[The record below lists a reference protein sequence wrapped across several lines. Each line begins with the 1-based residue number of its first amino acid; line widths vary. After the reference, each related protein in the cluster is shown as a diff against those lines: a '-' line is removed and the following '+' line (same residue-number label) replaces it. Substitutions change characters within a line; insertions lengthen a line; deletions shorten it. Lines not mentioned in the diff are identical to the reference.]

1 MNLWQEMCIFFLLQL
16 QIILITSPSLATCQN
31 QKKQLPATGS
41 NENAKCEKG
50 EPTSEKVRQRRK
62 RKRKNNKVEV
72 DEASR
77 LQRRTRYLLI
87 KMKIEQNLLDAYST
101 EGWKGQSRE
110 KIKPEKELQRA
121 KKQILKCKL
130 GIRDVLRQLD
140 LLSSDGCIDESVIGP
155 DGSVHH
161 DNIHCAK
168 CKLRDAF
175 PDNDIILCDGTC
187 NCAFHQMCIDPPLL
201 TENIPP
207 GDQGWFCKYC
217 ICKTE
222 IMDAINAHL
231 GTSYPHDSNWQEIFK
246 VEATLPDGGNTLL
259 NQEEWPSDDSGD
271 DDYDPYRVEK
281 RDSSCSRVCSEGES
295 CDDDDASS
303 SYSLHSLDDTALED
317 ESQKL
322 RRNTG
327 HESTSADLIG
337 AVSGSGSDCD
347 FVGGRRQRQAVDYR
361 KLYDEM
367 FGKDALANDQASEDE
382 DWGPTNR
389 KRREKESDAASTL
402 MTLCETEEKSIKDNA
417 DTPNIDTSLSCKD
430 TKRSSFRI
438 PSEAVEKLRVVFAKD
453 ELPSRAVKE
462 DLSKQ
467 LDLDLEKIYMVVI
480 DGGGSGGGNCGVVGG
495 DSGGVLADN
504 GGGRGGN
511 DSRIRSWGR
520 WPLMVVVMTMGGC
533 GRWWRWS
540 CSQPTIFDMVV
551 VVGNEVDLVV
561 VEEVELVVNVVVEV
575 VDGGRHWWWQQWA
588 AGEEKPTQ
596 NDGPSISKES
606 GSEPAK
612 NEAIDEILAENIPT
626 TLDHTPTNGRMRKF
640 RRRKNPQLPTTTAK
654 QQQVEKE
661 LNLSTS
667 ANKVGANEDLVDGDL
682 SLKTLTE
689 NAKKEVIPAVDIGC
703 SSEGDDQQAA
713 AAESQMEKLCFLK
726 TKMEKL
732 KQVLLL
738 RTPNRRAKTTAAPID
753 HSNTVFIPVAHLKEK
768 H

>member
-1 MNLWQEMCIFFLLQL
+1 MTGAETKEAPKSIGKLLHL
-16 QIILITSPSLATCQN
+16 KSSTPKSYAKRSRKLKSHGNTLSSPMSKKKLVDLLTNSKKNDFKRRNASHKSTKSLSKPSLVSCQN
-31 QKKQLPATGS
+31 QKKQLAATGS

-50 EPTSEKVRQRRK
+50 DLTSEKFKQRRK
-62 RKRKNNKVEV
+62 RKRRNNKVEV

-110 KIKPEKELQRA
+110 KIKPERELQRA

-130 GIRDVLRQLD
+130 GIRDALRQLD
-140 LLSSDGCIDESVIGP
+140 LLSSDGCIDESVIAP

-161 DNIHCAK
+161 EHIHCAK

-222 IMDAINAHL
+222 IMEAMNAHL

-246 VEATLPDGGNTLL
+246 VETTLPDSGNTVL

-271 DDYDPYRVEK
+271 DDYDPDRVEK
-281 RDSSCSRVCSEGES
+281 HDSSCSRVCSEGES
-295 CDDDDASS
+295 CDDDASS
-303 SYSLHSLDDTALED
+303 RYSLQSLDDKALDD

-322 RRNTG
+322 RRNMDL
-327 HESTSADLIG
+327 ESTSADYNG
-337 AVSGSGSDCD
+337 AVSGSGSDCE
-347 FVGGRRQRQAVDYR
+347 FVSGRRQRQAVDYR

-367 FGKDALANDQASEDE
+367 FGKDALANEQVSEDE
-382 DWGPTNR
+382 DWGPTNK

-402 MTLCETEEKSIKDNA
+402 MTLCETEEKSVKDVA
-417 DTPNIDTSLSCKD
+417 DTSKVDTNLSCKD
-430 TKRSSFRI
+430 TKRSFFRI
-438 PSEAVEKLRVVFAKD
+438 PSEAVEKLRLVFAKN

-467 LDLDLEKIYMVVI
+467 LGLDLEKVNKWFKNARYL
-480 DGGGSGGGNCGVVGG
+480 SLKTKRAG
-495 DSGGVLADN
+495 D
-504 GGGRGGN
+504 
-511 DSRIRSWGR
+511 
-520 WPLMVVVMTMGGC
+520 
-533 GRWWRWS
+533 
-540 CSQPTIFDMVV
+540 
-551 VVGNEVDLVV
+551 
-561 VEEVELVVNVVVEV
+561 
-575 VDGGRHWWWQQWA
+575 
-588 AGEEKPTQ
+588 EKPTQ
-596 NDGPSISKES
+596 NDGISISKES

-612 NEAIDEILAENIPT
+612 NEAIDEILSENMPT
-626 TLDHTPTNGRMRKF
+626 TLAHTPRNGHMKKF
-640 RRRKNPQLPTTTAK
+640 RRRKNPQSPTSTAK
-654 QQQVEKE
+654 EQQVERE

-667 ANKVGANEDLVDGDL
+667 TNKVDGNENLGDNDM
-682 SLKTLTE
+682 SLNMLRE
-689 NAKKEVIPAVDIGC
+689 NAKKEKIRAVDIGD
-703 SSEGDDQQAA
+703 SSEGDDQQAV
-713 AAESQMEKLCFLK
+713 AAESQMEKLCLLK
-726 TKMEKL
+726 IKMEKL

-738 RTPNRRAKTTAAPID
+738 RTPNRRAKTTAASID
-753 HSNTVFIPVAHLKEK
+753 HINTIFVPVAHLKEK

>member
-1 MNLWQEMCIFFLLQL
+1 MTGAETKEAPENIGKLVHLQSSTPKSYAKRSRKLKPHGNTLSSPMSKKKLVDLLTNSKKKEFKRRNASNKASKSL
-16 QIILITSPSLATCQN
+16 SKPSLVSCQN
-31 QKKQLPATGS
+31 QKKQLAATGS
-41 NENAKCEKG
+41 NENEKCEKG
-50 EPTSEKVRQRRK
+50 DPTSEKFKQRRK
-62 RKRKNNKVEV
+62 RKRTNNKVEV

-130 GIRDVLRQLD
+130 GIRDALRQLD
-140 LLSSDGCIDESVIGP
+140 LLSSDGCIDESVIAP

-161 DNIHCAK
+161 EHIHCAK

-222 IMDAINAHL
+222 IMEAMNAHL

-271 DDYDPYRVEK
+271 DDYDPDRVEK

-295 CDDDDASS
+295 CDDDASS
-303 SYSLHSLDDTALED
+303 SYSLQSLDVKALDD

-322 RRNTG
+322 DMG
-327 HESTSADLIG
+327 LESISADLIG
-337 AVSGSGSDCD
+337 AVSGSGSDCE
-347 FVGGRRQRQAVDYR
+347 FVSGRRQRQAVDYR

-367 FGKDALANDQASEDE
+367 FGKDALANEQASEDE

-402 MTLCETEEKSIKDNA
+402 MTLCETEEKSVKDV
-417 DTPNIDTSLSCKD
+417 PDTSKVDTNLSCKE
-430 TKRSSFRI
+430 TKRSFFRI
-438 PSEAVEKLRVVFAKD
+438 PSEAVEKLRLVFAKN

-467 LDLDLEKIYMVVI
+467 LGLDLEK
-480 DGGGSGGGNCGVVGG
+480 
-495 DSGGVLADN
+495 
-504 GGGRGGN
+504 
-511 DSRIRSWGR
+511 
-520 WPLMVVVMTMGGC
+520 
-533 GRWWRWS
+533 
-540 CSQPTIFDMVV
+540 
-551 VVGNEVDLVV
+551 
-561 VEEVELVVNVVVEV
+561 
-575 VDGGRHWWWQQWA
+575 
-588 AGEEKPTQ
+588 AGEENPTQ
-596 NDGPSISKES
+596 NDGISISKES

-612 NEAIDEILAENIPT
+612 NEAIDEILSEDMPT
-626 TLDHTPTNGRMRKF
+626 TLAHTPGNGHMKKF
-640 RRRKNPQLPTTTAK
+640 RRRKNPQSPTSTAK
-654 QQQVEKE
+654 QQQVERE
-661 LNLSTS
+661 FNLTTST
-667 ANKVGANEDLVDGDL
+667 NKVDGNEDLGDDDL
-682 SLKTLTE
+682 SLKMLRE
-689 NAKKEVIPAVDIGC
+689 NVKKEKIRAVDIGG
-703 SSEGDDQQAA
+703 SSEGDDQQAVA

-738 RTPNRRAKTTAAPID
+738 RTPNRRAKTTATSID
-753 HSNTVFIPVAHLKEK
+753 HTNTIFVPVAHLKEK

>member
-1 MNLWQEMCIFFLLQL
+1 MSKKKLVDLLTNSKKKDFKRRNASHKATKFL
-16 QIILITSPSLATCQN
+16 SKPSLVSCQN
-31 QKKQLPATGS
+31 QKKQLASAGS
-41 NENAKCEKG
+41 NENEKCEKG
-50 EPTSEKVRQRRK
+50 DLASEKFKQRRK
-62 RKRKNNKVEV
+62 RKRINNKVEL

-110 KIKPEKELQRA
+110 KIKPERELQRA

-130 GIRDVLRQLD
+130 GIRDALRQLD
-140 LLSSDGCIDESVIGP
+140 LLSSDGCIDESVIAP

-161 DNIHCAK
+161 ENIHCAK

-222 IMDAINAHL
+222 IMEAMNAHL

-246 VEATLPDGGNTLL
+246 VEATLPDGGNTVL

-271 DDYDPYRVEK
+271 DDYDPDRVEK
-281 RDSSCSRVCSEGES
+281 SDSSCSRVCSEGES
-295 CDDDDASS
+295 CDDDASS
-303 SYSLHSLDDTALED
+303 SYSLQSLDDKALDD
-317 ESQKL
+317 ESHKL
-322 RRNTG
+322 RRNMCL
-327 HESTSADLIG
+327 ESTSADFIG
-337 AVSGSGSDCD
+337 AVSGSGSGSDCE
-347 FVGGRRQRQAVDYR
+347 FVSGRRQRQAVDYR

-367 FGKDALANDQASEDE
+367 FGKDALANEQVSEDE

-402 MTLCETEEKSIKDNA
+402 MTLCETEEKSVKDVA
-417 DTPNIDTSLSCKD
+417 DTSKVDTNLSCKD
-430 TKRSSFRI
+430 TKRSFFRI
-438 PSEAVEKLRVVFAKD
+438 PSEAVEKLRLVFAKN

-467 LDLDLEKIYMVVI
+467 LGLDLEK
-480 DGGGSGGGNCGVVGG
+480 
-495 DSGGVLADN
+495 
-504 GGGRGGN
+504 
-511 DSRIRSWGR
+511 
-520 WPLMVVVMTMGGC
+520 
-533 GRWWRWS
+533 
-540 CSQPTIFDMVV
+540 
-551 VVGNEVDLVV
+551 
-561 VEEVELVVNVVVEV
+561 VNKWFKNA
-575 VDGGRHWWWQQWA
+575 RYLSLKTKR

-596 NDGPSISKES
+596 NDGISISKEF

-612 NEAIDEILAENIPT
+612 NETIDEILSENMPT
-626 TLDHTPTNGRMRKF
+626 TLAHTPRSGHMKKF
-640 RRRKNPQLPTTTAK
+640 RRRKNPQPPTSIAK
-654 QQQVEKE
+654 QQQVERE

-667 ANKVGANEDLVDGDL
+667 TNKVDGNEDLRDDDM
-682 SLKTLTE
+682 SLNMLRE
-689 NAKKEVIPAVDIGC
+689 NAKKEKIKAVDIGG
-703 SSEGDDQQAA
+703 SSEGDDQQAVA
-713 AAESQMEKLCFLK
+713 AAESQMEKLCLLK

-738 RTPNRRAKTTAAPID
+738 RTPNRRGKTTAASVD
-753 HSNTVFIPVAHLKEK
+753 YMNTVFVPVAHLKEK